1 MKKSILVLAGIC
13 IGTFSFAQKAA
24 VKPINAPKIKL
35 ENGQKIVATTNI
47 SIEAD
52 LSMGMQMTSTS
63 SSEYNL
69 EVKSSTDK
77 EYTISSTLTKIKLDF
92 NMAGQSSSYDS
103 EKNPTP
109 TSETDKAIAEKLN
122 KPVDVLLDN
131 STGKATLKEKPSKT
145 DEEDGNPMA
154 GLMGA
159 FTDASEDAIVAG
171 AFELIPAGKKV
182 GDSWSDTTKD
192 NDGTTIRT
200 CTLKSVNGDEAQ
212 LQINAVTTSS
222 SKLDFQG
229 MEFEL
234 KSTTKTNSEVT
245 TEMSTGRIKTKNS
258 TSDITGNIQVMGQ
271 DVAITS
277 KATTTAVYK

>member
-1 MKKSILVLAGIC
+1 M
-13 IGTFSFAQKAA
+13 
-24 VKPINAPKIKL
+24 
-35 ENGQKIVATTNI
+35 
-47 SIEAD
+47 
-52 LSMGMQMTSTS
+52 
-63 SSEYNL
+63 
-69 EVKSSTDK
+69 
-77 EYTISSTLTKIKLDF
+77 
-92 NMAGQSSSYDS
+92 
-103 EKNPTP
+103 
-109 TSETDKAIAEKLN
+109 
-122 KPVDVLLDN
+122 LLDN

-171 AFELIPAGKKV
+171 AFELIPTGKKV